1 MNEIN
6 FEIQDVE
13 KIDLSMDVG
22 IKEIYPPIENLEI
35 TPTKEQQ
42 VFTHEN
48 SYGYDNVTVEPIP
61 DEYIIPEGILPITE
75 NTTYDVRR
83 FAKVSASVHPT
94 PNLQDKSIT
103 ITENGTQNI
112 THDNGYDGLRNV
124 EVITNIES
132 GGGKSI
138 PIINSLTPLIYEY
151 SGVTTVTTNATEINN
166 LVNSSSQSAHNPS
179 IVMTGIVTA
188 FVRSDYT
195 LSDNL
200 TLIAETGWS
209 DFTDGVTKQKGIV
222 CWCDNINENFTI
234 TQASSGRMGI
244 GIVCFELN
252 PKPTI
257 TTIMSEHNFQTETG
271 LLPLKAGLTIY
282 CVNSISDTGYGFY
295 ELGNDYLHSMTYK
308 EKSKIHSFAA
318 KGRTKIYIYYVAED
332 CNSEFTRKSLSS
344 IPSSFGWGV
353 IGINLE

>member
-1 MNEIN
+1 MNKETLQNYNSRLNINNTSLDDALDIINNLPEI
-6 FEIQDVE
+6 
-13 KIDLSMDVG
+13 SG
-22 IKEIYPPIENLEI
+22 TLEI
-35 TPTKEQQ
+35 A
-42 VFTHEN
+42 EN
-48 SYGYDNVTVEPIP
+48 GEVDV
-61 DEYIIPEGILPITE
+61 
-75 NTTYDVRR
+75 TTYKTARVG
-83 FAKVSASVHPT
+83 VYTP

-124 EVITNIES
+124 EVITKVES

-138 PIINSLTPLIYEY
+138 PIINSLTPIVYDY
-151 SGVTTVTTNATEINN
+151 SGVTAVTTNATELNN
-166 LVNSSSQSAHNPS
+166 LKNSSSQSAHDPS
-179 IVMTGIVTA
+179 IVMAGIVTA

-244 GIVCFELN
+244 GIVCFEFN

-257 TTIMSEHNFQTETG
+257 TTIMNEHNYQVEPYT
-271 LLPLKAGLTIY
+271 LPLKAGLTIY
-282 CVNSISDTGYGFY
+282 CVNSISSGGYGFY
-295 ELGNDYLHSMTYK
+295 ELSDASKKSIAYK
-308 EKSKIHSFAA
+308 EKSKLHSGAST
-318 KGRTKIYIYYVAED
+318 GRTYIYTYYVAED
-332 CNSEFTRKSLSS
+332 CDSDFTINSLSS
-344 IPSSFGWGV
+344 IRNDFGWGV
-353 IGINLE
+353 IGIHLE